1 MTIEKIISA
10 DDHVQETPDLWERRL
25 PAHLREKAPK
35 IIRLENG
42 AAAWAWGANSPRPLG
57 MDVWAGREIR
67 DDHDI
72 ETVPWEKVYRGT
84 YDPDERLNAMNRDG
98 INASVLYPNFSR
110 AFVGMWLT
118 DAAPGGAEKLDSE
131 LALACI
137 QAYND
142 HIADFCTTD
151 PKRLIPVGI
160 VPMESVETAI
170 AEIKRMASKGVRSGL
185 IPPEPGRGRFWNDP
199 QFELLWQTMAGLNMV
214 ISLHLGVQAGI
225 KLPASLPTA
234 QGVAPGSAET
244 MSTLARML
252 MAVPVTTLLWSG
264 IFDRYPDLKLAA
276 VETDTGWLAYVKQR
290 AEWVYDN
297 FPWRWHRK
305 PNLKERPGYYFGRN
319 LFATFQEDLA
329 GIENRYLTGIDALC
343 WSSDFPHPETTW
355 PRTQAILA
363 EQFRGLPDE
372 DVRKLVAGNCA
383 RLFEIQL

>member
-1 MTIEKIISA
+1 MNIERIISA

-25 PAHLREKAPK
+25 PPGLRSKAPK
-35 IIRLENG
+35 VIRLDDG
-42 AAAWAWGANSPRPLG
+42 GAAWAWGNNPPRPLG

-67 DDHDI
+67 DERDI

-98 INASVLYPNFSR
+98 ISASVLYPNFSR

-118 DAAPGGAEKLDSE
+118 DAGPGGADRLDSE

-142 HIADFCTTD
+142 HIAEFCTAD
-151 PKRLIPVGI
+151 KRRLVPVGI
-160 VPMESVETAI
+160 VPMESVETAVL
-170 AEIKRMASKGVRSGL
+170 EIRRMAAKGVRSGL

-199 QFELLWQTMAGLNMV
+199 QFEPIWQTMDELGMV
-214 ISLHLGVQAGI
+214 ISLHLGVQSGI
-225 KLPASLPTA
+225 RLPAHLPTA
-234 QGVAPGSAET
+234 TGVPPGSAET

-252 MAVPVTTLLWSG
+252 MALPVTTLLWSG
-264 IFDRYPDLKLAA
+264 IFDRYPKLKLAA
-276 VETDTGWLAYVKQR
+276 VETDVGWLAYVKQR
-290 AEWVYDN
+290 AEWVYKN

-305 PNLKERPGYYFGRN
+305 PNLKNPPGYYFGHN

-329 GIENRYLTGIDALC
+329 GIQSRNLTGVDALC

-355 PRTQAILA
+355 PNTRDTLK
-363 EQFRGLPDE
+363 EQFQGIPQD
-372 DVRKLVAGNCA
+372 DVEKLVAGNCA
-383 RLFEIQL
+383 RLFEITL